1 MARHGG
7 DSAHNLPVHF
17 KRDLLKKLAV
27 GDENEAAKGA
37 GTPAQQPAVFT
48 SPNIAYNP
56 SEATSNPGKAQGLL
70 TALHAKSA

>member
-7 DSAHNLPVHF
+7 DSAHNVPVHF

-37 GTPAQQPAVFT
+37 TGA
-48 SPNIAYNP
+48 
-56 SEATSNPGKAQGLL
+56 PGVCHSDSDGD
-70 TALHAKSA
+70 

>member
-27 GDENEAAKGA
+27 SDEDEAAKGA